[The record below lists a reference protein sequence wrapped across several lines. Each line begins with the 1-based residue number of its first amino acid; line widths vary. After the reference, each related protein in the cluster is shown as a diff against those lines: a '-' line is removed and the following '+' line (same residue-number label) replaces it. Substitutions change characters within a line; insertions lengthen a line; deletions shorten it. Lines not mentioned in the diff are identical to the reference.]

1 MVNKGKTINL
11 LITFSKFKYIHE
23 CYSKI
28 IFPRSSPTYLA
39 KKKAIGEET
48 RETAAVEDTPK
59 MAEGVI
65 DSLLYSGLSTADLL
79 VRS

>member
-1 MVNKGKTINL
+1 MSVIPNYLFTFITNL
-11 LITFSKFKYIHE
+11 PCE
-23 CYSKI
+23 
-28 IFPRSSPTYLA
+28 
-39 KKKAIGEET
+39 KKAIREET

>member
-1 MVNKGKTINL
+1 MKSYKSSN
-11 LITFSKFKYIHE
+11 H
-23 CYSKI
+23 
-28 IFPRSSPTYLA
+28 IFPNSSASMSVIPKLSFHVHHQLTLR
-39 KKKAIGEET
+39 KKAVREET